1 MSRPEEIPR
10 RNIFVLGYDLKH
22 QSDVEDIRDIEDI
35 NIHALLHTDEVANQ
49 DGYDIE
55 AMLIKA
61 RMVLDQYDSVDGIV
75 CHWDF
80 PGAALHAIL
89 CKEYQLPGPTLE
101 SVIKCSHKYWSR
113 LEQRRLVPEHTPDFC
128 AVDPFD
134 DKALEKITVAFPFWL
149 KPIKGYSSML
159 GFHVTNEQEFD
170 DAISK
175 IRRTIG
181 LLGDPFDNI
190 LARIEL
196 PQELHE
202 ISGNF
207 LIAEQYVRGWEL
219 APEGYV
225 QSGKCHVHGII
236 DMVIGSNGK
245 SFERYEYPSC
255 APEPVQKLAISVSCR
270 FMEHIGFDSG
280 CFNIE
285 FFWDDETDK
294 LWIIEIN
301 PRISQSHSYLFE
313 QVKGLS
319 NHEVAVQVA
328 LGERPRF
335 DQVSGRYKRAA
346 KFLHRRYSH
355 ENMVAKRVPTAE
367 DIAAFQKNV
376 QPDTRVYVWLEE
388 GDQLTDLRDQD
399 PYSYV
404 IADMLI
410 AAQSREQL
418 EQKYQEASDSLPF
431 EFEALEASLAVPEA
445 DVIIANDNTDKSQGT
460 DRPVAT

>member
-1 MSRPEEIPR
+1 MPRPEEIPR
-10 RNIFVLGYDLKH
+10 KNVFVLGYDLKH
-22 QSDVEDIRDIEDI
+22 QPDVEDIRDIADI
-35 NIHALLHTDEVANQ
+35 NIHALLHSDEVANQ

-55 AMLIKA
+55 AMLSKA

-89 CKEYQLPGPTLE
+89 CEEYQLPGPTLE
-101 SVIKCSHKYWSR
+101 AVVKCSHKYWSR

-134 DKALEKITVAFPFWL
+134 DQALEKISVAFPFWL

-159 GFHVTNEQEFD
+159 GFHITNEQEFNE
-170 DAISK
+170 AIEVTQ
-175 IRRTIG
+175 RTIS

-190 LARIEL
+190 LRRIEL
-196 PQELHE
+196 PEELRE

-207 LIAEQYVRGWEL
+207 MIAEQYVHGWEL

-225 QSGKCHVHGII
+225 QSGKCHVHGMI

-245 SFERYEYPSC
+245 SFERYEYPSS
-255 APEPVQKLAISVSCR
+255 APDTVQKLATSVSCQL
-270 FMEHIGFDSG
+270 MEHIGFDSG

-285 FFWDDETDK
+285 FFWDDETEK
-294 LWIIEIN
+294 LWIVEIN
-301 PRISQSHSYLFE
+301 PRISQSHSYQFE

-335 DQVSGRYKRAA
+335 DQVSGRYKCAA
-346 KFLHRRYSH
+346 KFLHRLYSR
-355 ENMVAKRVPTAE
+355 ENKVATRVPTE
-367 DIAAFQKNV
+367 EEIAAFQENV
-376 QPDTRVYVWLEE
+376 QPDTRIYLRIQE
-388 GDQLTDLRDQD
+388 GEQLADLRDQD
-399 PYSYV
+399 PYSFV
-404 IADMLI
+404 LADMLI
-410 AAQSREQL
+410 AAQSREEL
-418 EQKYQEASDSLPF
+418 EQKYRKASESLLF
-431 EFEALEASLAVPEA
+431 EFEHLEALLAPSET
-445 DVIIANDNTDKSQGT
+445 DVIAANDQAIDLMGT
-460 DRPVAT
+460 VRPSAN

>member
-1 MSRPEEIPR
+1 MARPEEIPR
-10 RNIFVLGYDLKH
+10 KNVFVLGYDLKH
-22 QSDVEDIRDIEDI
+22 QSDVEDIRDIEHI
-35 NIHALLHTDEVANQ
+35 GIHALLHTDEVANQ

-55 AMLIKA
+55 AMLTKA
-61 RMVLDQYDSVDGIV
+61 RIVLDQYDSVDGIV

-89 CKEYQLPGPTLE
+89 CEEYQLPGPTLE
-101 SVIKCSHKYWSR
+101 SVVKCSHKYWSR
-113 LEQRRLVPEHTPDFC
+113 LEQRRLVPEHTPEFC

-134 DKALEKITVAFPFWL
+134 NEALGKITVGFPFWL

-159 GFHVTNEQEFD
+159 GFHITNEQEFLE
-170 DAISK
+170 AIDVT
-175 IRRTIG
+175 RRTIG

-190 LARIEL
+190 LRRIDLPEEL
-196 PQELHE
+196 NE

-207 LIAEQYVRGWEL
+207 LIAEQYIRGWEL

-225 QSGKCHVHGII
+225 QSGKCHVHGMI
-236 DMVIGSNGK
+236 DMVISSNGK

-255 APEPVQKLAISVSCR
+255 APERVQNLATRVSCD

-285 FFWDDETDK
+285 FFWDDVTDD
-294 LWIIEIN
+294 LWIVEVN
-301 PRISQSHSYLFE
+301 PRISLSHSYLFE

-355 ENMVAKRVPTAE
+355 ENMLVTRVPSE
-367 DIAAFQKNV
+367 EEIAAFQKNV
-376 QPDTRVYVWLEE
+376 QPDTRISVRLKE
-388 GDQLTDLRDQD
+388 GDQLADLRDQD

-410 AAQSREQL
+410 AAQSREEL
-418 EQKYQEASDSLPF
+418 EQKYQQASDSLPF
-431 EFEALEASLAVPEA
+431 EFQIPEALSSCPETDSNTAYESPVGRLNTGRASK
-445 DVIIANDNTDKSQGT
+445 N
-460 DRPVAT
+460 

>member
-10 RNIFVLGYDLKH
+10 RNVFVLGYDLKH
-22 QSDVEDIRDIEDI
+22 QSDVEDIRDIEHI

-55 AMLIKA
+55 AMLSKA

-89 CKEYQLPGPTLE
+89 CEEYQLPGPTLE
-101 SVIKCSHKYWSR
+101 SVVKCSHKYWSR

-134 DKALEKITVAFPFWL
+134 DKALDKITVAFPFWL

-159 GFHVTNEQEFD
+159 GFHITNEQEFHE
-170 DAISK
+170 AIEVTRK
-175 IRRTIG
+175 TIG
-181 LLGDPFDNI
+181 LLGDPFDDI
-190 LARIEL
+190 LRRIEL
-196 PQELHE
+196 PEELNE

-207 LIAEQYVRGWEL
+207 LIAEQYVSGWEL

-236 DMVIGSNGK
+236 DMVISSNGK
-245 SFERYEYPSC
+245 SFERYEYPSS
-255 APEPVQKLAISVSCR
+255 APELVQKLAISVSCR
-270 FMEHIGFDSG
+270 LMEHIGFDSG

-285 FFWDDETDK
+285 FFWDEETEN

-301 PRISQSHSYLFE
+301 PRISQSHSYQFE

-335 DQVSGRYKRAA
+335 DQVSGRYKLAA

-355 ENMVAKRVPTAE
+355 ENMVATRVPTE
-367 DIAAFQKNV
+367 EEVAAFVQNV
-376 QPDTRVYVWLEE
+376 QPDTRIYLRIKE

-410 AAQSREQL
+410 AAQSREEL
-418 EQKYQEASDSLPF
+418 EQKYREASDSLPF
-431 EFEALEASLAVPEA
+431 GFETLEASLARPESDAIMA
-445 DVIIANDNTDKSQGT
+445 DSAIERLKT
-460 DRPVAT
+460 DRAAEN